1 MYEALGFFLFGVFLL
16 LLGGDSMVRGV
27 SGLGQRFGLAP
38 FTAGL
43 LLLSVA
49 TSLPQLAVNAYAF
62 EHGQVDLAL
71 GNAIGST
78 IASLGLTLALAAIA
92 APLLL
97 GMRALVAEAVFVLVA
112 TGAVL
117 LFGIDGEIARWEAA
131 LLLVGFAAFLVFV
144 FTRGR
149 NEPAK
154 VQQELTEFAH
164 TSTGMAQNLSRLA
177 IAAAVLYFGSKFV
190 VANALIIEPALGLSA
205 ALTGLTVV
213 AVGTALPQVVTV
225 ALSAYRGHG
234 NAVAGQVL
242 GACLFNLLVVIGG
255 MAAIR
260 PVQLPASVISFAMP
274 VAMAFGLVVYLLL
287 TRDSRLGRRDG
298 GILGVLFVAWLA
310 FELIHAWR

>member
-1 MYEALGFFLFGVFLL
+1 MYEVIGFFLFGVFLL

-27 SGLGQRFGLAP
+27 SGLGQRLGLAS

-49 TSLPQLAVNAYAF
+49 TSLPQLAVNAYAL

-78 IASLGLTLALAAIA
+78 IASIGLTLALAAIT

-117 LFGIDGEIARWEAA
+117 LFGIDGEIVRWEAT
-131 LLLVGFAAFLVFV
+131 LLLAGFAAFLVFV

-149 NEPAK
+149 NEPAE

-164 TSTGMAQNLSRLA
+164 TSIGTAQNVSRLA
-177 IAAAVLYFGSKFV
+177 IAAVVLYFGSKFV
-190 VANALIIEPALGLSA
+190 VANALIIGPALGLSA

-213 AVGTALPQVVTV
+213 AVGTALPQVVTA
-225 ALSAYRGHG
+225 ALTAYRGHG

-260 PVQLPASVISFAMP
+260 PVQLPASVISFALP

-287 TRDSRLGRRDG
+287 TRDTRLGRRDG

-310 FELIHAWR
+310 FELIHAGH